1 MNPGRGE
8 TIDED
13 AFNEG
18 FEYDSNTDKK
28 VEKMMIMK
36 LAAVLKNLGFVG
48 ASMFID
54 KDKSKMKMTLVLMK
68 KLFASSMTSQQ
79 ELKLIL
85 HNGRILLIKL
95 IKNPEFPGA
104 NDGSNKGEDE
114 AININLWPQ
123 IQGVK
128 IHIIFVMDSNDLCC
142 SHDSC

>member
-1 MNPGRGE
+1 
-8 TIDED
+8 
-13 AFNEG
+13 
-18 FEYDSNTDKK
+18 
-28 VEKMMIMK
+28 MMIMK

-114 AININLWPQ
+114 TININLWPQ

-128 IHIIFVMDSNDLCC
+128 IHIIFVMDWNDLCC
-142 SHDSC
+142 SHDSRFLGLADHSI

>member
-1 MNPGRGE
+1 
-8 TIDED
+8 
-13 AFNEG
+13 
-18 FEYDSNTDKK
+18 
-28 VEKMMIMK
+28 MMIMK

-68 KLFASSMTSQQ
+68 KLFASSMISQQ

-95 IKNPEFPGA
+95 IKNPEFPEA

>member
-1 MNPGRGE
+1 
-8 TIDED
+8 
-13 AFNEG
+13 
-18 FEYDSNTDKK
+18 
-28 VEKMMIMK
+28 MMIMK

-68 KLFASSMTSQQ
+68 KLFASSMISQQ

-95 IKNPEFPGA
+95 IKNPEFPEA

-128 IHIIFVMDSNDLCC
+128 IHIISLLDWDNLLCSYDDSIPGTADHTN
-142 SHDSC
+142 